1 MHADVSALVALQDED
16 AAVEELEAQLRALEP
31 RMNDLERGR
40 AVAADAL
47 DRARRMLAMEEQK
60 LAEAR
65 ARAAQH
71 RALQER
77 NQRQLDTI
85 TNVRE
90 ATAATL
96 QLEQARRMANEAE
109 SEAAR
114 IGTRVNEARERVAEA
129 ELTLADIESTQ
140 ESDRAAIA
148 SERRRIED
156 ELRHARMKREGAAKR
171 VSGPLLSR
179 YDRIRRRH
187 GSHSFF
193 PLRDG
198 ACSSCDT
205 AIPIQRRHEMSRTG
219 SVELCEACGVL
230 LYAPE

>member
-1 MHADVSALVALQDED
+1 MHADVSALVALQGED
-16 AAVEELEAQLRALEP
+16 AVVEVLEAQLRGLEP
-31 RMNDLERGR
+31 KLHELERAR

-47 DRARRMLAMEEQK
+47 ERAKRMLAVEEEK

-65 ARAAQH
+65 GRASQH
-71 RALQER
+71 RQLQER

-90 ATAATL
+90 ATAASL
-96 QLEQARRMANEAE
+96 QLEQARRMANDAE
-109 SEAAR
+109 SEAQR
-114 IGTRVNEARERVAEA
+114 IGTRVTEARDRLAQA
-129 ELTLADIESTQ
+129 ELALAEIEQTQ
-140 ESDRAAIA
+140 ESERATIA
-148 SERRRIED
+148 GERRRIED
-156 ELRHARMKREGAAKR
+156 ELRHARMKRDGAAKR
-171 VSGPLLSR
+171 VSGPLLIR
-179 YDRIRRRH
+179 YDKIRRRH
-187 GSHSFF
+187 GAHSFF

-205 AIPIQRRHEMSRTG
+205 AIPMQRRHEMSRTG

>member
-1 MHADVSALVALQDED
+1 MHADVSALVALQGED
-16 AAVEELEAQLRALEP
+16 ATVEGLEGQLKALEP
-31 RMNDLERGR
+31 KLNDLERSR
-40 AVAADAL
+40 SVATDAL
-47 DRARRMLAMEEQK
+47 DRARRMLATEEEK
-60 LAEAR
+60 LTDAR

-71 RALQER
+71 RQLQER

-90 ATAATL
+90 ATAASL
-96 QLEQARRMANEAE
+96 QLEQARRMA
-109 SEAAR
+109 SEADSEAQR
-114 IGTRVNEARERVAEA
+114 ITARVNEARERLAQA
-129 ELTLADIESTQ
+129 ELALEEIESTQ

-148 SERRRIED
+148 AERRRIEE
-156 ELRHARMKREGAAKR
+156 ELRHARMKRDGAAKR
-171 VSGPLLSR
+171 VSGPLLVR
-179 YDRIRRRH
+179 YDKIRRRH
-187 GSHSFF
+187 GAHSFF